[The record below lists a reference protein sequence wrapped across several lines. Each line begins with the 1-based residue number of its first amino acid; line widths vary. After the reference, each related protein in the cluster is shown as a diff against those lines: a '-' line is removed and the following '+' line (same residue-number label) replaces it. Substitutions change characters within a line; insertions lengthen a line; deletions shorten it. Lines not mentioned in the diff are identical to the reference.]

1 MERGAL
7 NFKFGIRN
15 SECGIICKTQ
25 ICIKTAKPTKLVKL
39 STACEGSRGREAPL
53 SLSAESETP

>member
-1 MERGAL
+1 M
-7 NFKFGIRN
+7 RN
-15 SECGIICKTQ
+15 SELFAKLNKVELCEATQ
-25 ICIKTAKPTKLVKL
+25 LVKL